1 MIHPITDYRSRFKAW
16 GLIWLTAG
24 CVQSLVLYFLCDCSA
39 GIAITDGI
47 ASALLFSLIAI
58 GVWYPVTLLVPRNS
72 GLFKVISN
80 HILIAAISLTLWV
93 LGAKLAVDLI
103 NGASPYYDE
112 FWNRWL
118 IVRLGTGLFI
128 YVVIVLSYHLIVSFD
143 NITKKNI
150 REASL
155 EKTLRETELLALR
168 SQINPHFLFNSLN
181 SISSL
186 TLENPALAR
195 EMIIKLSDFMRYAL
209 SRKEQRYV
217 PLLKELENMRLYL
230 EIEKVRFGNRLTC
243 IEECVPEAYSVLIPN
258 MILQPLYENAV
269 KHGVYESTEKVEVSV
284 ICSLQENLLIIKIEN
299 DFDPEMISQR
309 GTGTGLENVRERLRL
324 AYSGTASLHISSAKG
339 RFTVKLTI
347 PAIES
352 FDNNL

>member
-1 MIHPITDYRSRFKAW
+1 MIHPITDNRTRFKAW
-16 GLIWLTAG
+16 WLIWLITG
-24 CVQSLVLYFLCDCSA
+24 SVQSLLLYFLGDCTLRTA
-39 GIAITDGI
+39 VTDGLF
-47 ASALLFSLIAI
+47 SALLFSLIAI

-72 GLFKVISN
+72 GIIKVLSN
-80 HILIAAISLTLWV
+80 HILIAAIALTVWV
-93 LGAKLAVDLI
+93 LGVKLAVGLI
-103 NGASPYYDE
+103 NGHSNVYEE

-118 IVRLGTGLFI
+118 LLRLGTGLFI
-128 YVVIVLSYHLIVSFD
+128 YVVIVLSYHLMVSFD

-186 TLENPALAR
+186 TLEDPALAR

-230 EIEKVRFGNRLTC
+230 EIEKVRFGNRLIC
-243 IEECVPEAYSVLIPN
+243 REECEPDSYSVLIPN

-269 KHGVYESTEKVEVSV
+269 KHGVYESTEKVEVSILCFMKNEV
-284 ICSLQENLLIIKIEN
+284 LTIIIEN

-324 AYSGTASLHISSAKG
+324 AYSGMASLQTSSEQG
-339 RFTVKLTI
+339 RFTVKLII
-347 PAIES
+347 PVVAAFE
-352 FDNNL
+352 NN

>member
-16 GLIWLTAG
+16 GVIWLIIG
-24 CVQSLVLYFLCDCSA
+24 CAQSLMLYFLCDCSA
-39 GIAITDGI
+39 GIAVTDGLS
-47 ASALLFSLIAI
+47 SALLFSLIAI

-72 GLFKVISN
+72 GIIKVLSN
-80 HILIAAISLTLWV
+80 HILIAAISLTVWV

-103 NGASPYYDE
+103 NGPSPYYEE

-118 IVRLGTGLFI
+118 ILRLGTGLFI
-128 YVVIVLSYHLIVSFD
+128 YVVIVLSYHLMVSFD
-143 NITKKNI
+143 NITKKSI

-230 EIEKVRFGNRLTC
+230 EIEKVRFGNRLACT
-243 IEECVPEAYSVLIPN
+243 EECVPEAYSFLIPN

-284 ICSLQENLLIIKIEN
+284 ICSLQDDVLTIKIEN
-299 DFDPEMISQR
+299 DYDPEMISQR

-324 AYSGTASLHISSAKG
+324 AYSGMASLQTSSAKG

-347 PAIES
+347 PAVTAFE
-352 FDNNL
+352 NN